1 MYGPYMTIAEINAKY
16 PNEWV
21 FLAKPTTTRSN
32 EVTGGHV
39 IIHSAD
45 PAEYR
50 RLFEALPEIP
60 DVYFFA
66 SWYTGKEHKD
76 YWEIGPT
83 AAEPEPGA
91 A

>member
-1 MYGPYMTIAEINAKY
+1 MYGPYMTMAEIKAKY

-21 FLAKPTTTRSN
+21 FLAKPTKNRQN
-32 EVTGGHV
+32 EVTGGHI

-50 RLFEALPEIP
+50 RLFDALPEIP
-60 DVYFFA
+60 DVHHFA
-66 SWYTGKEHKD
+66 SSYTGEHKD
-76 YWEIGPT
+76 YWEIYPP
-83 AAEPEPGA
+83 AETEPGA

>member
-16 PNEWV
+16 PNEWL
-21 FLAKPTTTRSN
+21 FLAKPTTNRQG
-32 EVTGGHV
+32 VTGGHV

-60 DVYFFA
+60 DVHHFA
-66 SWYTGKEHKD
+66 TWYSGEHKD
-76 YWEIGPT
+76 YWEIYPPS
-83 AAEPEPGA
+83 AESEPGA